1 MEYWQKATAHLQEVA
16 QGLVWRVSAGGG
28 SQNEGTSVR
37 MMVLLDMAS
46 AYLELRCARK
56 AAVMFIQAASLLP
69 APWRGPGAGAGAS
82 SLGSECDVRRVVAYM
97 REYSYDGVFDMESM
111 AALDVANRI
120 RSLAAPTFG
129 ILTGGGAA
137 AAAAAAAGPSCRW
150 SLRKQGRC

>member
-1 MEYWQKATAHLQEVA
+1 
-16 QGLVWRVSAGGG
+16 
-28 SQNEGTSVR
+28 
-37 MMVLLDMAS
+37 
-46 AYLELRCARK
+46 
-56 AAVMFIQAASLLP
+56 MFIQAASLLP

-137 AAAAAAAGPSCRW
+137 AAAAAAGPSCRW
-150 SLRKQGRC
+150 SLLKMTVALRIVATAAAGVPSMGAGARGACVLAWNAITSLLTD